1 MDHEETIKDIHG
13 RPLAYLYTKSNG
25 DQYIKDTALRTLG
38 FYCKDKNTTTDF
50 YGRPVGMGNLLTT
63 LIGR

>member
-1 MDHEETIKDIHG
+1 MDQEETIKDFYG

-38 FYCKDKNTTTDF
+38 FYYKDKNTTTDF
-50 YGRPVGMGNLLTT
+50 YGRPVGTGNLLTT

>member
-1 MDHEETIKDIHG
+1 MDHEETIRDFAG

-25 DQYIKDTALRTLG
+25 DQYIKNSSLQILG
-38 FYCKDKNTTTDF
+38 FYYKDKNTTTDF
-50 YGRPVGMGNLLTT
+50 HGRPVGTGNLLTT